1 MSLQEETVLAMF
13 SREDGLVNN
22 PQEWK
27 KVGNKVL
34 ICSMTYAERANAKNQ
49 RSVGIYPNYLPY
61 VLSDEETIVMA
72 SPKAVSK

>member
-13 SREDGLVNN
+13 SREDGLVNS

-34 ICSMTYAERANAKNQ
+34 ICSMTYVERADAKNL
-49 RSVGIYPNYLPY
+49 RSVGITRTTCPIYYLTRKQ
-61 VLSDEETIVMA
+61 L
-72 SPKAVSK
+72 